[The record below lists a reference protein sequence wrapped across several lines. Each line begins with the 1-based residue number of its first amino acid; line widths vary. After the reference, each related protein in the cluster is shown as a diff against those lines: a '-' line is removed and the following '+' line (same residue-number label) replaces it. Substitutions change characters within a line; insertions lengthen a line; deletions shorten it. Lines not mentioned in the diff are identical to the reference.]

1 MLKRIHIKGFRS
13 CRDVLLEDLGPLTA
27 LVGRNGSGKTNI
39 LRAIHWLARAATA
52 TDLDQVLFPQTFD
65 SFVKNASWPSL
76 TADVH
81 LDGSTFR
88 YSMTLSD
95 EEGASSGSQ
104 RFGQFSLQE
113 KLEVRT
119 DGVRW
124 KEILRRTGG
133 ELHVQGRKSP
143 IQLGLMVPCLSGLV
157 ALLPEEDQVLAYF
170 LPLFSYFKRVRYYPL
185 DEVNDVPALE
195 HLSIVPGSEYR
206 QWVSTGHPS
215 DSVLMRLIRTRF
227 DQPAVFDE
235 IRSLLGPKGLDLISE
250 ITVSVLRPAAQVP
263 EELADDDGFLN
274 YLVRFHPGKALGKGS
289 RPLSYGELSL
299 GTRRVLHMITS
310 LLVDRSS
317 LLLLEHPEDGIHR
330 GLLRKLLGLLRANVD
345 PAQIILTSHSAQ
357 VVNDLTAQDVRLV
370 SIHRGATRVRKLTPK
385 ESEVAAHFI
394 EEEGTL
400 ADFLDSVEE

>member
-39 LRAIHWLARAATA
+39 LRAIQWFARAATA
-52 TDLDQVLFPQTFD
+52 TDLAQVLFPQTFD
-65 SFVKNASWPSL
+65 NFVKNASWPSM
-76 TADVH
+76 TVDVE
-81 LDGSTFR
+81 LNGSAYR

-95 EEGASSGSQ
+95 EEAGSSGSQ
-104 RFGQFSLQE
+104 RRESFSLQE
-113 KLEVRT
+113 RLEVGT
-119 DGVRW
+119 DEVRW
-124 KEILRRTGG
+124 KEILRRTRG
-133 ELHVQGRKSP
+133 ELHVQGRESP
-143 IQLGLMVPCLSGLV
+143 IQPGLMVPCLPVLI
-157 ALLPEEDQVLAYF
+157 ALLPEEKELLEYL
-170 LPLFSYFKRVRYYPL
+170 LPLSSYFKRVRYYPL

-195 HLSIVPGSEYR
+195 YLSIVPGNEYR
-206 QWVSTGHPS
+206 QWVSMGQPS

-227 DQPAVFDE
+227 DQPAAFDE
-235 IRSLLGPKGLDLISE
+235 ICSLLGPKGLDLISE
-250 ITVSVLRPAAQVP
+250 ITVSELRPAALNP
-263 EELADDDGFLN
+263 ELLADDGFLN

-289 RPLSYGELSL
+289 RTLSYGELSL

-310 LLVDRSS
+310 LLLDDSS

-385 ESEVAAHFI
+385 ETEVATRFI

-400 ADFLDSVEE
+400 ADFLESVEE